1 MTTQSSDMDLQ
12 ALFANATRDLEGEAF
27 TGSVLAKTR
36 RMVHRVIA
44 AAIGL
49 LLVLLI
55 SAWWFAVPVQELSV
69 LITQF
74 LGTPLIDLGE
84 SWLGW
89 IFTPVNNVAALF
101 ALSAKLM
108 RMAWKKMVGTSY
120 S

>member
-1 MTTQSSDMDLQ
+1 MMTERSDLDLQ

-36 RMVHRVIA
+36 RVVYQVIA

-55 SAWWFAVPVQELSV
+55 SAWWLAVPVQELSV
-69 LITQF
+69 LITRF

-84 SWLGW
+84 GWLGW
-89 IFTPVNNVAALF
+89 IFTPVNNIAALF
-101 ALSAKLM
+101 ALSAKLI
-108 RMAWKKMVGTSY
+108 RMTWKKMVGTSY